1 MAARCSEADAI
12 VVLGCRGP
20 AALARR
26 LDRGVRLFQA
36 GVAPLLVLSGGGAG
50 PVAEAEQMRQA
61 AVASGVPEAALLIDR
76 ESRNTLEN
84 ARNTARLLGSRGLRS
99 VLLVSERAHL
109 PRAAMLFRLAGLRV
123 TGSAAVK
130 SPSLWRGIGAA
141 VREIAALPW
150 SLLRAPITLRTAAAC
165 AKTVSRRRAWRR
177 RSTGTAQGR

>member
-84 ARNTARLLGSRGLRS
+84 ARNTARLLRSKRLRS
-99 VLLVSERAHL
+99 VVLVSDWFHL
-109 PRAAMLFRLAGLRV
+109 PRARLLFQFAGLEV
-123 TGSAAVK
+123 AAVAAGS
-130 SPSLWRGIGAA
+130 SPSLKWRVRPAI
-141 VREIAALPW
+141 REIVALPR
-150 SLLRAPITLRTAAAC
+150 SLLHAPIMLRTATAC
-165 AKTVSRRRAWRR
+165 AKTVSRRRVWRR
-177 RSTGTAQGR
+177 RSTGTARGR